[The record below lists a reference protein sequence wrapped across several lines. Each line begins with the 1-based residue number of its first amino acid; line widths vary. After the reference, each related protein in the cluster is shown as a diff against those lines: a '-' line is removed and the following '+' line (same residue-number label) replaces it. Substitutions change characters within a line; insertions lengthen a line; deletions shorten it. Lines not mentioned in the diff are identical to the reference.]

1 MKAKAF
7 PEANLPAVM
16 QEKADRMNLD
26 ENSVPQYSILP
37 LPFNEN
43 NSIPEQYNA
52 KVKTLDIFAKE
63 LYGEIPPRCEKLEIV
78 ETSSGYAFNN
88 LAERKEIDIIC
99 THNNI
104 TRTFHMLLYI
114 PTKRT
119 KPVPCFVGLNF
130 TGNVDTT
137 LDPEV
142 TFHPFN
148 RYSDPSPWLNDNRSD
163 GKTRGVKA
171 GRWEFEQVLS
181 AGFATATFCY
191 FDAFPD
197 HPNGFKESIF
207 PMFYT
212 QEEWNSPNRKSSA
225 ISAWAWGIMR
235 AIDALE
241 TRTEIDSK
249 KIIVHGLSRLGKTA
263 LWAGA
268 NDPRAAMTVSICSGT
283 CGAKLSRRYF
293 GESMEWLDNWRK
305 YWFVPSF
312 EKFVQNDVNMPFDQN
327 QLMATIAPRLLYV
340 ASATVDYYAD
350 PVGEFLATQSAA
362 AAWGKDGLPDNA
374 QYPAASNT
382 GIGEEAVRYF
392 LREGEHNFTAKNW
405 EDLLEFAKKHF
416 LN

>member
-7 PEANLPAVM
+7 PEANLPIEM
-16 QEKADRMNLD
+16 QAKADRMNLD
-26 ENSVPQYSILP
+26 ENSVPAYSILP
-37 LPFNEN
+37 LPFDV
-43 NSIPEQYNA
+43 NSSIQKQNIA
-52 KVKTLDIFAKE
+52 KNKTLDIFAKE
-63 LYGEIPPRCEKLEIV
+63 LYGEIPPRCEKLEVV
-78 ETSSGYAFNN
+78 EKSSSLAFNN
-88 LAERKEIDIIC
+88 LAIRKEIDIIC

-104 TRTFHMLLYI
+104 TRVFHMLVYI

-119 KPVPCFVGLNF
+119 KKVPCFVGLNF

-137 LDPEV
+137 FDDEV

-148 RYSDPSPWLNDNRSD
+148 RYSHQSPWLKDNRSD
-163 GKTRGVKA
+163 GTKRGVKA
-171 GRWEFEQVLS
+171 GRWEFEKVLS

-191 FDAFPD
+191 FEAFPD
-197 HPNGFKESIF
+197 NPDGFKESIL

-212 QEEWNSPNRKSSA
+212 EEEWNSPNRKSSA

-235 AIDALE
+235 AIDAVE
-241 TRTEIDSK
+241 TLPEIDSN

-268 NDPRAAMTVSICSGT
+268 NDKRAAMTVSICSGT

-312 EKFVQNDVNMPFDQN
+312 EKFVQNDTNMPFDQH

-340 ASATVDYYAD
+340 ASASVDWYAD
-350 PVGEFLATQSAA
+350 PIGEFLATKLASQV
-362 AAWGKDGLPDNA
+362 WGQDGINKDA
-374 QYPAASNT
+374 QYPTKTNS
-382 GIGEEAVRYF
+382 GIGENAVRYF
-392 LREGEHNFTAKNW
+392 LREGEHNFTPENW
-405 EDLLEFAKKHF
+405 DDLLEFAKKHF
-416 LN
+416 LD